1 MSIIHCL
8 FNNGLVS
15 GTCQRPWA
23 REDEKQRLSSSEASQ
38 YEKGKG
44 NRCLKQIQCQKKKK
58 KERNQA
64 MQINDSVSHEIT
76 KMKVSTTID
85 EHLLGEE
92 ERNI

>member
-8 FNNGLVS
+8 FNKGLVS
-15 GTCQRPWA
+15 GNCQRPWA
-23 REDEKQRLSSSEASQ
+23 YEDEKQRLSSSEASQ
-38 YEKGKG
+38 YEKG

-58 KERNQA
+58 KGNQA
-64 MQINDSVSHEIT
+64 MQINDSASHEIT